1 MEWEPYKSL
10 FWKENDSIVKLM
22 VSITRDISLWYRP
35 FYEIFWIMTTI
46 TNAENVRQY
55 KSRFSLIVEQI
66 LAFTLST
73 NLDKEVKNFS
83 TNFKWIA

>member
-35 FYEIFWIMTTI
+35 SYEIFWIMTTI

-73 NLDKEVKNFS
+73 NFDKEVKNFS